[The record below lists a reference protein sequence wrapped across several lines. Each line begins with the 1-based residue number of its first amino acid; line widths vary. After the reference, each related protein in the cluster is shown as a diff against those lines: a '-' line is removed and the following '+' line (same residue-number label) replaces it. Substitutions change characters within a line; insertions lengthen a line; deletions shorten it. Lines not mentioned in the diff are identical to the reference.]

1 MTERQRD
8 RDRETEMVAKGLQRG
23 YSFKKCNLFVT
34 PTKPRIILDEV
45 AVGLQVTRVTYK
57 ATNFFKH

>member
-1 MTERQRD
+1 MTDKQV
-8 RDRETEMVAKGLQRG
+8 TRG

-34 PTKPRIILDEV
+34 PTKPRINLDKV

-57 ATNFFKH
+57 VVNFF